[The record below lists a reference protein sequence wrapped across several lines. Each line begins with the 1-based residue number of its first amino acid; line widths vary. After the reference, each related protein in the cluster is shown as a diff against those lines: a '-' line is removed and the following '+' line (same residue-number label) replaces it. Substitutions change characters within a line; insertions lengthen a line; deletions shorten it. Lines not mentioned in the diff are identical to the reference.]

1 MIRTSLTLRLNA
13 TILGIVLVMTSMMVL
28 ASSYYLYQ
36 RTIQDLRL
44 DADQTASL
52 AQLSLIDRLWD
63 FDSEGVN
70 DIAHSLLLDET
81 FAIVSIRDKSGHIQ
95 LKLQGEGFEQASL
108 ERFSEDDFFRVT
120 RKISKGTDEIGQLD
134 VLVSTH
140 IAHQRIL
147 GNTVNILIAS
157 IILSIILTGSI
168 SLAAD
173 RLIKRPIFKLRKET
187 DEVINGN
194 LLSPIDLSRDDELG
208 ALARDFAHMRDS
220 VREKIGIIEQQNFSL
235 EQKVQDRTAQLEQ
248 KTKEL
253 TAVFSSLQEGIVT
266 FSRTQKLDPQPSPY
280 LLEIFGIPSVEGRSL
295 GDLLFGDHQK
305 SDAAAQ
311 CLSALD
317 AILGSSDLNFDFN
330 RFLLPRD
337 HVITVN
343 GRTRI
348 LDLSWSPVIS
358 DAGTVEKMVLCVRD
372 ITEIQAVRALAR
384 SNQETVRCL
393 QELMSCEANTYN
405 LFFDALPGR
414 ISNIRELILLNS
426 QDSVRDAMRSL
437 HTIKG
442 NSRTFGFSALS
453 DKTHEIEGLLKEEL
467 QGTPILR
474 DNQKIM
480 MQLIRLQEIYQ
491 QYQDVRYK
499 VLKIAQSEI
508 KITFGDLIDEF
519 LKDLQGH
526 ESPAAQELSRR
537 LKGVFGQ
544 QDLRMTLES
553 MGQSALPSIARDC
566 LKPAPSLRV
575 QGDNIYLPADRLTL
589 LSDVFMHLFRNSMD
603 HGIEAPMERDRL
615 RKSSQGQIEVSINRD
630 GDHLE
635 IIYQDDGHG
644 LDIKRT
650 REVMIKQ
657 GMLAAD
663 AQPSR
668 QELQNAIF
676 ADGFSTAER
685 VTVVS
690 GRGVGMS
697 AVRNMIQH
705 EGGSIHCEILGDDN
719 LKDGTAALRWII
731 RLPLHANKDAL
742 KSVS

>member
-1 MIRTSLTLRLNA
+1 MLRTSLTLRLNA
-13 TILGIVLVMTSMMVL
+13 TILAIVLVMTSMMVL

-36 RTIQDLRL
+36 RTIQDLRM

-63 FDSEGVN
+63 FDSDGVS

-81 FAIVSIRDKSGHIQ
+81 FAVVSIRDKSGHIQ
-95 LKLQGEGFEQASL
+95 LKLHGKGFEQVNL
-108 ERFSEDDFFRVT
+108 DLFPEDEFFRVT
-120 RKISKGTDEIGQLD
+120 RKISKGNDEIGQLD

-140 IAHQRIL
+140 IAQQRITD
-147 GNTVNILIAS
+147 NTITTIIAS
-157 IILSIILTGSI
+157 LLLSLLLTGSI

-194 LLSPIDLSRDDELG
+194 LLSPIDLSRNDELG

-220 VREKIGIIEQQNFSL
+220 VREKIAIIEQQNVSL

-253 TAVFSSLQEGIVT
+253 TVVFSSLQEGIVT
-266 FSRTQKLDPQPSPY
+266 FSRTEKLDPQPSPY
-280 LLEIFGIPSVEGRSL
+280 LLEIFGIGGVEGLSL
-295 GDLLFGDHQK
+295 GQLLFGQQT

-348 LDLSWSPVIS
+348 LDLSWSPVVA
-358 DAGTVEKMVLCVRD
+358 DDGTVEKMVLCVRD

-414 ISNIRELILLNS
+414 ISNIRELILQNS
-426 QDSVRDAMRSL
+426 QESLRDAMRSL

-453 DKTHEIEGLLKEEL
+453 DKTHEIEGLLKDGL
-467 QGTPILR
+467 QGTVTLR
-474 DNQKIM
+474 DNTAIM
-480 MQLIRLQEIYQ
+480 KELIRLQEIYQ
-491 QYQDVRYK
+491 HYQDVRYQ
-499 VLKIAQSEI
+499 VLKIAQAEI
-508 KITFGDLIDEF
+508 KITFGDLVEEF
-519 LKDLQGH
+519 LKELQGQ
-526 ESPAAQELSRR
+526 ESPAARELSRR

-544 QDLRMTLES
+544 QDLRMALES

-566 LKPAPSLRV
+566 LKPVPQLSVL
-575 QGDNIYLPADRLTL
+575 GDNIYLPTDRLTL

-603 HGIEAPMERDRL
+603 HGIEAPMERERL
-615 RKSSQGQIEVSINRD
+615 RKNIQGQINVSIEQKD
-630 GDHLE
+630 GCVE
-635 IIYQDDGHG
+635 ISYQDDGLG
-644 LDIKRT
+644 LDIART
-650 REVMIKQ
+650 RDVMIKH
-657 GMLAAD
+657 GMLGAGET
-663 AQPSR
+663 PTR
-668 QELQNAIF
+668 QQLQNAIF

-685 VTVVS
+685 VTLMS

-697 AVRNMIQH
+697 AVRSMVQH
-705 EGGSIHCEILGDDN
+705 EGGYIDCEILGADEI
-719 LKDGTAALRWII
+719 KGSHAALRWII
-731 RLPLHANKDAL
+731 RLPLDNHKECL

>member
-1 MIRTSLTLRLNA
+1 MTRTSLTFRLNA

-36 RTIQDLRL
+36 RTIQDLRS
-44 DADQTASL
+44 DAEQTASL
-52 AQLSLIDRLWD
+52 AQLSLVDRLWD
-63 FDSEGVN
+63 FDSDGVA
-70 DIAHSLLLDET
+70 DIARSLLLDET
-81 FAIVSIRDKSGHIQ
+81 FAVVSIRDKSGHIQ
-95 LKLQGEGFEQASL
+95 MKVQGKGFEQANL
-108 ERFSEDDFFRVT
+108 ERFSEDDFFRVS
-120 RKISKGTDEIGQLD
+120 RQISKGTDEIGQLD

-147 GNTVNILIAS
+147 GNTVNIIIAS

-220 VREKIGIIEQQNFSL
+220 VREKIGIIEQQNVSL

-253 TAVFSSLQEGIVT
+253 TAVFKSLQEGIVT

-280 LLEIFGIPSVEGRSL
+280 LLEIFGISSVEGRSL
-295 GDLLFGDHQK
+295 GDLLFGTQK
-305 SDAAAQ
+305 SDATAQ

-372 ITEIQAVRALAR
+372 ITEIQAVRAQAR

-393 QELMSCEANTYN
+393 QELMSCEASTYN

-414 ISNIRELILLNS
+414 ISNIRELVLLNC
-426 QDSVRDAMRSL
+426 QESVRDAMRSL

-442 NSRTFGFSALS
+442 NSRTFGFTALS

-467 QGTPILR
+467 QGTPVLR
-474 DNQKIM
+474 DSQKIM
-480 MQLIRLQEIYQ
+480 NQLIRLQEIYQ

-499 VLKIAQSEI
+499 VLKIAQAEI
-508 KITFGDLIDEF
+508 KITFGDLIEEF
-519 LKDLQGH
+519 LKELQGKD
-526 ESPAAQELSRR
+526 SPAARELSRR

-544 QDLRMTLES
+544 QDLRMALES

-566 LKPAPSLRV
+566 LKPIPRLNVA
-575 QGDNIYLPADRLTL
+575 GDNIYLQADRLTL

-615 RKSSQGQIEVSINRD
+615 KKPAQGYIGITIQHD
-630 GDHLE
+630 DDQLE

-644 LDIKRT
+644 LDIART
-650 REVMIKQ
+650 REVMQKH
-657 GMLAAD
+657 GMLPPG

-668 QELQNAIF
+668 QQLQNAIF

-685 VTVVS
+685 VTAVS

-697 AVRNMIQH
+697 AVRSMIQH
-705 EGGSIHCEILGDDN
+705 EGGSIHCEILGGEDPQ
-719 LKDGTAALRWII
+719 DGTAALRWII
-731 RLPLHANKDAL
+731 RLPLEFKKDAL
-742 KSVS
+742 PSVS

>member
-1 MIRTSLTLRLNA
+1 MIRTSLTFRLNA
-13 TILGIVLVMTSMMVL
+13 TILAIVLIMTSMMVL

-36 RTIQDLRL
+36 RTIQDLRM

-52 AQLSLIDRLWD
+52 AQLSLVDRLWD
-63 FDSEGVN
+63 FDSDGVN
-70 DIAHSLLLDET
+70 DIARSLLLDET
-81 FAIVSIRDKSGHIQ
+81 FAVVNIRDKSGHIQ
-95 LKLQGEGFEQASL
+95 LKLQGKGFEQASL
-108 ERFSEDDFFRVT
+108 ERFSENDFFRVT
-120 RKISKGTDEIGQLD
+120 RKISKGADEIGQLD

-140 IAHQRIL
+140 IAHQRIM
-147 GNTVNILIAS
+147 GNTMNIVIAS

-280 LLEIFGIPSVEGRSL
+280 LLEIFGISSVEGRSL
-295 GDLLFGDHQK
+295 GELLFGEQK

-317 AILGSSDLNFDFN
+317 AILGSSDLNYDFN

-337 HVITVN
+337 HMITVN
-343 GRTRI
+343 GRMRM

-426 QDSVRDAMRSL
+426 QESVRDAMRSL

-453 DKTHEIEGLLKEEL
+453 DKTHEIEGLLKEDL

-480 MQLIRLQEIYQ
+480 KQLIRLQEIYQ

-519 LKDLQGH
+519 LKELQGQ
-526 ESPAAQELSRR
+526 ESPAAHELSRR

-544 QDLRMTLES
+544 QDLRMALES

-566 LKPAPSLRV
+566 LKPIPTLRV
-575 QGDNIYLPADRLTL
+575 QGDNIYLLADRLTL

-603 HGIEAPMERDRL
+603 HGIEAPMERDRMH
-615 RKSSQGQIEVSINRD
+615 KNPQGQIDITVQQLNNQ
-630 GDHLE
+630 LE

-644 LDIKRT
+644 LDLART
-650 REVMIKQ
+650 RDVMIKH
-657 GMLAAD
+657 GMLPAGTE
-663 AQPSR
+663 PSR
-668 QELQNAIF
+668 QQLQDAIF
-676 ADGFSTAER
+676 ADGFSTAEK
-685 VTVVS
+685 VTAVS

-697 AVRNMIQH
+697 AVRSMIQH
-705 EGGSIHCEILGDDN
+705 DGGSIECEILGVEN
-719 LKDGTAALRWII
+719 PKDGTAALRWII
-731 RLPLHANKDAL
+731 RLPLEANKESW

>member
-1 MIRTSLTLRLNA
+1 MNRTSLTFRLNA

-36 RTIQDLRL
+36 RTIQDLRT
-44 DADQTASL
+44 DAEQTASL
-52 AQLSLIDRLWD
+52 AQLSLVDRLWD
-63 FDSEGVN
+63 FDSDGVN
-70 DIAHSLLLDET
+70 DIARSLLLDET
-81 FAIVSIRDKSGHIQ
+81 FAVVSIRDKSGHIQ
-95 LKLQGEGFEQASL
+95 LKLQGKGFEQANL
-108 ERFSEDDFFRVT
+108 DRFSEDDFFRVS
-120 RKISKGTDEIGQLD
+120 RQISKGTDEIGQLD

-147 GNTVNILIAS
+147 GNTINILIAS

-253 TAVFSSLQEGIVT
+253 TAVFKSLQEGIVT

-295 GDLLFGDHQK
+295 GDLLFGTHK

-343 GRTRI
+343 GRTRM

-393 QELMSCEANTYN
+393 QELMSCEASTYN

-426 QDSVRDAMRSL
+426 QESVRDAMRSL

-442 NSRTFGFSALS
+442 NSRTFGFTALS

-467 QGTPILR
+467 QGTPVLR
-474 DNQKIM
+474 DPQKIM
-480 MQLIRLQEIYQ
+480 KRLIRLQEIYQ

-499 VLKIAQSEI
+499 VLKIAQAEI
-508 KITFGDLIDEF
+508 KITFGDLIEEF
-519 LKDLQGH
+519 LKELQGKD
-526 ESPAAQELSRR
+526 SPAARELSRR

-544 QDLRMTLES
+544 QDLRMALES

-566 LKPAPSLRV
+566 LKPIPRLSVA
-575 QGDNIYLPADRLTL
+575 GDNIYLQADRLTL

-615 RKSSQGQIEVSINRD
+615 KKPPQGHIEVAIQHE
-630 GDHLE
+630 GDQLE

-644 LDIKRT
+644 LDIART
-650 REVMIKQ
+650 REVMLKQ
-657 GMLAAD
+657 GMLPPG

-668 QELQNAIF
+668 QQLENAIF

-685 VTVVS
+685 VTAVS

-697 AVRNMIQH
+697 AVRSMIQH
-705 EGGSIHCEILGDDN
+705 EGGSIHCEILGGEDPQ
-719 LKDGTAALRWII
+719 DGTAALRWII
-731 RLPLHANKDAL
+731 RLPLDIKKDVL
-742 KSVS
+742 PSVS

>member
-1 MIRTSLTLRLNA
+1 MIRTSLTFRLNA
-13 TILGIVLVMTSMMVL
+13 TILGIVLVMTSMMVM

-36 RTIQDLRL
+36 RAIQDLRL

-52 AQLSLIDRLWD
+52 AQLSLVDRLWD
-63 FDSEGVN
+63 FDSDGVN
-70 DIAHSLLLDET
+70 DIARSLLLDET
-81 FAIVSIRDKSGHIQ
+81 FAVVSIRDKSGHIQ
-95 LKLQGEGFEQASL
+95 LKLQGVGFENASL
-108 ERFSEDDFFRVT
+108 ERYSEDDFFRVT
-120 RKISKGTDEIGQLD
+120 RKISKGTDDIGQLD

-140 IAHQRIL
+140 VAHQRIT
-147 GNTVNILIAS
+147 GNTVNIVLAS
-157 IILSIILTGSI
+157 ILLSIILTGSI

-220 VREKIGIIEQQNFSL
+220 VREKIGIIEQHNFGL

-253 TAVFSSLQEGIVT
+253 IAVFSSLQEGIVT

-280 LLEIFGIPSVEGRSL
+280 LLEIFGIPSVEGRTL
-295 GDLLFGDHQK
+295 GDLLFPNQK

-337 HVITVN
+337 HVITAD
-343 GRTRI
+343 GKTKI
-348 LDLSWSPVIS
+348 LDLSWSPVVS
-358 DAGTVEKMVLCVRD
+358 DAGTVDKMVLCVRD

-393 QELMSCEANTYN
+393 QELMSCEATTYN

-426 QDSVRDAMRSL
+426 QESVRDAMRNL

-453 DKTHEIEGLLKEEL
+453 DKTHEIEGILKDEL
-467 QGTPILR
+467 QGTPVLKDSQR
-474 DNQKIM
+474 IM
-480 MQLIRLQEIYQ
+480 KQLIRLQEIYQ

-499 VLKIAQSEI
+499 VLRIAQAEI
-508 KITFGDLIDEF
+508 KITFGDLVDEF
-519 LKDLQGH
+519 LKELHGR
-526 ESPAAQELSRR
+526 ESPAAHELSRR

-544 QDLRMTLES
+544 QDLRMALES
-553 MGQSALPSIARDC
+553 MAQSALPSIARDC
-566 LKPAPSLRV
+566 LKPSPQLRV
-575 QGDNIYLPADRLTL
+575 KGDQVYLPADRLTL

-603 HGIEAPMERDRL
+603 HGIEPPFERDRL
-615 RKSSQGQIEVSINRD
+615 HKKAQGQIDVSIQHVERD
-630 GDHLE
+630 LE

-644 LDIKRT
+644 LDIVRT
-650 REVMIKQ
+650 REAMVRQ
-657 GMLAAD
+657 GLVPAEVK
-663 AQPSR
+663 PSR
-668 QELQNAIF
+668 EQLQDAIF

-685 VTVVS
+685 VTAVS

-697 AVRNMIQH
+697 AVRSMIQNQ
-705 EGGSIHCEILGDDN
+705 GGSIHCEILGNDQLN
-719 LKDGTAALRWII
+719 DGTAALRWII
-731 RLPLHANKDAL
+731 RLPLEKGKETL

>member
-1 MIRTSLTLRLNA
+1 MNRTSLTFRLNA

-36 RTIQDLRL
+36 RTIQDLRA
-44 DADQTASL
+44 DAEQTASL
-52 AQLSLIDRLWD
+52 AQLSLVDRLWD
-63 FDSEGVN
+63 FDSDGVN
-70 DIAHSLLLDET
+70 DIARSLLLDET
-81 FAIVSIRDKSGHIQ
+81 FAVVSIRDKSGHIQ
-95 LKLQGEGFEQASL
+95 LKLQGKGFEQANMD
-108 ERFSEDDFFRVT
+108 RFSEDDFFRVS
-120 RKISKGTDEIGQLD
+120 RQISKGADEIGQLD

-140 IAHQRIL
+140 IAHQRIM
-147 GNTVNILIAS
+147 GNTINILIAS

-253 TAVFSSLQEGIVT
+253 TAVFKSLQEGIVT

-280 LLEIFGIPSVEGRSL
+280 LLEIFSIPSVEGRSL
-295 GDLLFGDHQK
+295 GDLLFGTQK

-343 GRTRI
+343 GRTRM

-426 QDSVRDAMRSL
+426 QESVRDAMHSL

-467 QGTPILR
+467 QGTPVLR
-474 DNQKIM
+474 DSQNIM
-480 MQLIRLQEIYQ
+480 KHLIRLQEIYQ

-499 VLKIAQSEI
+499 VLKIAQAEI
-508 KITFGDLIDEF
+508 KITFGDLIEEF
-519 LKDLQGH
+519 LKELQGKD
-526 ESPAAQELSRR
+526 SPAARELSRR

-544 QDLRMTLES
+544 QDLRMALES

-566 LKPAPSLRV
+566 LKPIPKLNVA
-575 QGDNIYLPADRLTL
+575 GDNIYLQADRLTL

-615 RKSSQGQIEVSINRD
+615 KKTAQGHIEIIIQHYDNQ
-630 GDHLE
+630 LE
-635 IIYQDDGHG
+635 IAYQDDGHG
-644 LDIKRT
+644 LDIART
-650 REVMIKQ
+650 REVMLKQ
-657 GMLAAD
+657 GMLPAG

-668 QELQNAIF
+668 QQLQNAIF

-685 VTVVS
+685 VTAVS

-697 AVRNMIQH
+697 AVRSMIQH
-705 EGGSIHCEILGDDN
+705 EGGSIHCEILGGED
-719 LKDGTAALRWII
+719 LQDGTAALRWII
-731 RLPLHANKDAL
+731 RLPLEIEKDAL
-742 KSVS
+742 PSVS

>member
-1 MIRTSLTLRLNA
+1 MMRTSLTFRLNA

-63 FDSEGVN
+63 FDSDGVN

-81 FAIVSIRDKSGHIQ
+81 FAVVSIRDKSGHIQ
-95 LKLQGEGFEQASL
+95 LKLQGKGFENANL
-108 ERFSEDDFFRVT
+108 DRFSEDEFFRVT
-120 RKISKGTDEIGQLD
+120 RKISKGADEIGQLD

-140 IAHQRIL
+140 IAHQRIM
-147 GNTVNILIAS
+147 GNTLYILIAS

-280 LLEIFGIPSVEGRSL
+280 LLEIFGISSVEGLSL
-295 GDLLFGDHQK
+295 GDILFGEQK
-305 SDAAAQ
+305 SDASAQ

-343 GRTRI
+343 GRTRV

-358 DAGTVEKMVLCVRD
+358 DTGTVDKMVLCVRD

-426 QDSVRDAMRSL
+426 QESIRDAMRSL

-453 DKTHEIEGLLKEEL
+453 DKTHEIEGMLKEEL

-474 DNQKIM
+474 DNQFIM
-480 MQLIRLQEIYQ
+480 KQLIRLQEIYQ

-499 VLKIAQSEI
+499 VLKIAQAEI
-508 KITFGDLIDEF
+508 KITFGDLIEEF
-519 LKDLQGH
+519 LKELRGQ
-526 ESPAAQELSRR
+526 ESPAARELSRR

-544 QDLRMTLES
+544 QDLRMALES

-566 LKPAPSLRV
+566 LKLAPILRV

-603 HGIEAPMERDRL
+603 HGIESPMERERL
-615 RKSSQGQIEVSINRD
+615 HKNSQGQIDIAIQRRD
-630 GDHLE
+630 DCLE

-644 LDIKRT
+644 LDITRT
-650 REVMIKQ
+650 RDVMIKQ
-657 GMLAAD
+657 GMLAEGV
-663 AQPSR
+663 QPTR
-668 QELQNAIF
+668 LQLQNAIF

-685 VTVVS
+685 VTAVS

-697 AVRNMIQH
+697 AVRSMIQN
-705 EGGSIHCEILGDDN
+705 EGGSIQCEIQSEEN
-719 LKDGTAALRWII
+719 PKDGTAVLRWII
-731 RLPLHANKDAL
+731 RLPLEAARENL

>member
-1 MIRTSLTLRLNA
+1 MTRTSLTFRLNA

-36 RTIQDLRL
+36 RTIQDLRA
-44 DADQTASL
+44 DAEQTASL
-52 AQLSLIDRLWD
+52 AQLSLVDRLWD
-63 FDSEGVN
+63 FDSDGVA
-70 DIAHSLLLDET
+70 DIARSLLLDET
-81 FAIVSIRDKSGHIQ
+81 FAVVSIRDKSGHIQ
-95 LKLQGEGFEQASL
+95 MKLQGKGFEQANL
-108 ERFSEDDFFRVT
+108 ERFSEDDFFRVS
-120 RKISKGTDEIGQLD
+120 RQISKGTDEIGQLD

-147 GNTVNILIAS
+147 GNTINIIIAS

-253 TAVFSSLQEGIVT
+253 TAVFKSLQEGIVT

-280 LLEIFGIPSVEGRSL
+280 LLEIFGISSVEGRSL
-295 GDLLFGDHQK
+295 GDLLFGTQK
-305 SDAAAQ
+305 SDATAQ

-393 QELMSCEANTYN
+393 QELMSCEASTYN

-426 QDSVRDAMRSL
+426 QESVRDAMRSL

-442 NSRTFGFSALS
+442 NSRTFGFTALS

-467 QGTPILR
+467 QGTPVIR
-474 DNQKIM
+474 DSQKIM
-480 MQLIRLQEIYQ
+480 NQLIRLQEIYQ

-499 VLKIAQSEI
+499 VLKIAQAEI
-508 KITFGDLIDEF
+508 KITFGDLIEEF
-519 LKDLQGH
+519 LKELQGKD
-526 ESPAAQELSRR
+526 SPAARELSRR

-544 QDLRMTLES
+544 QDLRMALES

-566 LKPAPSLRV
+566 LKPIPRLNVA
-575 QGDNIYLPADRLTL
+575 GDNIYLQADRLTL

-615 RKSSQGQIEVSINRD
+615 KKPAQGYIEITIQHD
-630 GDHLE
+630 DDQLE

-644 LDIKRT
+644 LDIART
-650 REVMIKQ
+650 REVMQKH
-657 GMLAAD
+657 GMLPPG

-668 QELQNAIF
+668 QQLQNAIF

-685 VTVVS
+685 VTAVS

-697 AVRNMIQH
+697 AVRSMIQH
-705 EGGSIHCEILGDDN
+705 EGGSIHCEILGGEN
-719 LKDGTAALRWII
+719 PQDGTAALRWII
-731 RLPLHANKDAL
+731 RLPLEFKKDAL
-742 KSVS
+742 PSVS

>member
-1 MIRTSLTLRLNA
+1 MTRTSLTFRLNA

-36 RTIQDLRL
+36 RAIQDLRA
-44 DADQTASL
+44 DAEQTASL
-52 AQLSLIDRLWD
+52 AQLSLVDRLWD
-63 FDSEGVN
+63 FDSDGVA
-70 DIAHSLLLDET
+70 DIARSLLLDET
-81 FAIVSIRDKSGHIQ
+81 FAVVSIRDKSGHIQ
-95 LKLQGEGFEQASL
+95 MKLQGKGFEQANL
-108 ERFSEDDFFRVT
+108 ERFSEDDFFRVS
-120 RKISKGTDEIGQLD
+120 RQISKGADEIGQLD

-147 GNTVNILIAS
+147 GNTINIIIAS

-253 TAVFSSLQEGIVT
+253 TAVFKSLQEGIVT

-280 LLEIFGIPSVEGRSL
+280 LLEIFGISSVEGRSL
-295 GDLLFGDHQK
+295 GDLLFGTQK
-305 SDAAAQ
+305 SDATAQ

-393 QELMSCEANTYN
+393 QELMSCEASTYN

-426 QDSVRDAMRSL
+426 QESVRDAMRSL

-442 NSRTFGFSALS
+442 NSRTFGFTALS

-467 QGTPILR
+467 QGTPVIR
-474 DNQKIM
+474 DSQKIM
-480 MQLIRLQEIYQ
+480 NQLIRLQEIYQ

-499 VLKIAQSEI
+499 VLKIAQAEI
-508 KITFGDLIDEF
+508 KITFGDLIEEF
-519 LKDLQGH
+519 LKELQGKD
-526 ESPAAQELSRR
+526 SPAARELSRR

-544 QDLRMTLES
+544 QDLRMALES

-566 LKPAPSLRV
+566 LKPIPRLNVA
-575 QGDNIYLPADRLTL
+575 GDNIYLQTDRLTL

-615 RKSSQGQIEVSINRD
+615 KKPAQGYIEITIQHDDNQ
-630 GDHLE
+630 LE

-644 LDIKRT
+644 LDIART
-650 REVMIKQ
+650 REVMQKH
-657 GMLAAD
+657 GMLPPG

-668 QELQNAIF
+668 QQLQYAIF

-685 VTVVS
+685 VTAVS

-697 AVRNMIQH
+697 AVRSMIQH
-705 EGGSIHCEILGDDN
+705 EGGSIHCEILGGEN
-719 LKDGTAALRWII
+719 PQDGTAALRWII
-731 RLPLHANKDAL
+731 RLPLEFKKDAL
-742 KSVS
+742 PSVS

>member
-1 MIRTSLTLRLNA
+1 M
-13 TILGIVLVMTSMMVL
+13 
-28 ASSYYLYQ
+28 
-36 RTIQDLRL
+36 

-52 AQLSLIDRLWD
+52 AQLSLVDRLWD
-63 FDSEGVN
+63 FDSDGVN
-70 DIAHSLLLDET
+70 DIARSLLLDET
-81 FAIVSIRDKSGHIQ
+81 FAVVSIRDKSGHIQ
-95 LKLQGEGFEQASL
+95 LKIQGQGYESVSL
-108 ERFSEDDFFRVT
+108 DRFSDDDFFRVT
-120 RKISKGTDEIGQLD
+120 RKISKGNDEIGQLD

-140 IAHQRIL
+140 VAHQRIL
-147 GNTVNILIAS
+147 GNTMNIVLAS
-157 IILSIILTGSI
+157 ILLSIILTGSI

-280 LLEIFGIPSVEGRSL
+280 LLEIFAIPSVEGRSL
-295 GDLLFGDHQK
+295 GDLLFVDQK
-305 SDAAAQ
+305 TDAAAQ

-337 HVITVN
+337 HVIKVN
-343 GRTRI
+343 GKTRI

-393 QELMSCEANTYN
+393 QELMSCEASTYN

-426 QDSVRDAMRSL
+426 QESVRDAMRSL

-442 NSRTFGFSALS
+442 NSRTFGFTALS
-453 DKTHEIEGLLKEEL
+453 DKTHEIEGLLKDEL
-467 QGTPILR
+467 LGTATLK
-474 DNQKIM
+474 DNQKITN
-480 MQLIRLQEIYQ
+480 QLICLQEIYQ

-499 VLKIAQSEI
+499 VLKIAQAEI
-508 KITFGDLIDEF
+508 KITFGDLVDDF
-519 LKDLQGH
+519 LKDLQGR
-526 ESPAAQELSRR
+526 ESPSARELSRR

-544 QDLRMTLES
+544 QDLRMALES
-553 MGQSALPSIARDC
+553 MAQSALPSIARDC
-566 LKPAPSLRV
+566 LKPTPLLRV
-575 QGDNIYLPADRLTL
+575 QGDNVYLAADRLTL

-603 HGIEAPMERDRL
+603 HGTEPPFERDRL
-615 RKSSQGQIEVSINRD
+615 HKSSQGQIDVTMHHH
-630 GDHLE
+630 DHELE

-644 LDIKRT
+644 LDIGRT
-650 REVMIKQ
+650 RDVMVKQ
-657 GMLAAD
+657 GMLEAGAR
-663 AQPSR
+663 PSR
-668 QELQNAIF
+668 EALQKAIF

-685 VTVVS
+685 VTAVS

-697 AVRNMIQH
+697 AVRSMIQH
-705 EGGSIHCEILGDDN
+705 QGGSIQCEIMGDDN
-719 LKDGTAALRWII
+719 LNEGHAALRWII
-731 RLPLHANKDAL
+731 RLPLDKNKETL

>member
-1 MIRTSLTLRLNA
+1 
-13 TILGIVLVMTSMMVL
+13 MMVL

-36 RTIQDLRL
+36 RTIQDLRA
-44 DADQTASL
+44 DAEQTASL
-52 AQLSLIDRLWD
+52 AQLSLVDRLWD
-63 FDSEGVN
+63 FDSDGVA
-70 DIAHSLLLDET
+70 DIARSLLLDET
-81 FAIVSIRDKSGHIQ
+81 FAVVSIRDKSGHIQ
-95 LKLQGEGFEQASL
+95 MKLQGKGFEQANL
-108 ERFSEDDFFRVT
+108 ERFSEDDFFRVS
-120 RKISKGTDEIGQLD
+120 RQISKGTDEIGQLD

-147 GNTVNILIAS
+147 GNTINIIIAS

-253 TAVFSSLQEGIVT
+253 TAVFKSLQEGIVT

-280 LLEIFGIPSVEGRSL
+280 LLEIFGISSVEGRSL
-295 GDLLFGDHQK
+295 GDLLFGTQK
-305 SDAAAQ
+305 SDATAQ

-393 QELMSCEANTYN
+393 QELMSCEASTYN

-426 QDSVRDAMRSL
+426 QESVRDAMRSL

-442 NSRTFGFSALS
+442 NSRTFGFTALS

-467 QGTPILR
+467 QGTPVIR
-474 DNQKIM
+474 DSQKIM
-480 MQLIRLQEIYQ
+480 NQLIRLQEIYQ

-499 VLKIAQSEI
+499 VLKIAQAEI
-508 KITFGDLIDEF
+508 KITFGDLIEEF
-519 LKDLQGH
+519 LKELQGKD
-526 ESPAAQELSRR
+526 SPAARELSRR

-544 QDLRMTLES
+544 QDLRMALES

-566 LKPAPSLRV
+566 LKPIPRLNVA
-575 QGDNIYLPADRLTL
+575 GDNIYLQADRLTL

-615 RKSSQGQIEVSINRD
+615 KKPAQGYIEITIHHD
-630 GDHLE
+630 DDQLE

-644 LDIKRT
+644 LDVART
-650 REVMIKQ
+650 REVMQKH
-657 GMLAAD
+657 GMLPPG

-668 QELQNAIF
+668 QQLQYAIF

-685 VTVVS
+685 VTAVS

-697 AVRNMIQH
+697 AVRSMIQH
-705 EGGSIHCEILGDDN
+705 EGGSIHCEILGGEN
-719 LKDGTAALRWII
+719 PQDGTAALRWII
-731 RLPLHANKDAL
+731 RLPLEFKKDAL
-742 KSVS
+742 PSVS

>member
-1 MIRTSLTLRLNA
+1 MIRTSLTFRLNA

-36 RTIQDLRL
+36 RTIQDLQL
-44 DADQTASL
+44 DADQTTSL

-63 FDSEGVN
+63 FDTEGVN
-70 DIAHSLLLDET
+70 DIGRSLLLDET
-81 FAIVSIRDKSGHIQ
+81 FAVVSIRDKSGHIQ
-95 LKLQGEGFEQASL
+95 LKFQGKGYEGISL
-108 ERFSEDDFFRVT
+108 DRYSEDDFFRVS
-120 RKISKGTDEIGQLD
+120 RRISKGADEIGQLD

-140 IAHQRIL
+140 VAQQRIMS
-147 GNTVNILIAS
+147 NTLNIIIAS

-280 LLEIFGIPSVEGRSL
+280 LLEIFGISSVEGRTL
-295 GDLLFGDHQK
+295 GDLLFGGQN

-337 HVITVN
+337 HAITVD
-343 GRTRI
+343 GRTKI
-348 LDLSWSPVIS
+348 LDLSWSPVVS

-372 ITEIQAVRALAR
+372 VTEIQAVRALAR

-393 QELMSCEANTYN
+393 QELMSCEAGTYN

-426 QDSVRDAMRSL
+426 QESVRDAMRSL

-453 DKTHEIEGLLKEEL
+453 DKTHEIEGLLKEQL
-467 QGTPILR
+467 QGATTLPDPQKLT
-474 DNQKIM
+474 NQLL
-480 MQLIRLQEIYQ
+480 QLQEIYQ
-491 QYQDVRYK
+491 QYQSVRYK
-499 VLKIAQSEI
+499 VLRIAQAEI
-508 KITFGDLIDEF
+508 KITFSDLVEEF
-519 LKDLQGH
+519 VKELQGR
-526 ESPAAQELSRR
+526 ESPAARELSRR

-544 QDLRMTLES
+544 QDLRMALES
-553 MGQSALPSIARDC
+553 MAQSALPSIARDC
-566 LKPAPSLRV
+566 LKPAPVLRV
-575 QGDNIYLPADRLTL
+575 KGDNVYLPADRLTL

-603 HGIEAPMERDRL
+603 HGIEPPFERDRL
-615 RKSSQGQIEVSINRD
+615 HKNAQGQIDVAIARAENSV
-630 GDHLE
+630 E
-635 IIYQDDGHG
+635 IVYQDDGHG
-644 LDIKRT
+644 LDIART
-650 REVMIKQ
+650 RDVMIKH
-657 GMLAAD
+657 GLIAAGTHPTRED
-663 AQPSR
+663 
-668 QELQNAIF
+668 LQNAIF

-697 AVRNMIQH
+697 AVRSMIQH
-705 EGGSIHCEILGDDN
+705 QGGTIDCEILGEDF
-719 LKDGTAALRWII
+719 LKAGTAALRWVI
-731 RLPLHANKDAL
+731 RLPLERTREPL
-742 KSVS
+742 KSAS

>member
-1 MIRTSLTLRLNA
+1 MTRTSLTFRLNA

-36 RTIQDLRL
+36 RTIQDLRS
-44 DADQTASL
+44 DAEQTASL
-52 AQLSLIDRLWD
+52 AQLSLVDRLWD
-63 FDSEGVN
+63 FDSDGVA
-70 DIAHSLLLDET
+70 DIARSLLLDET
-81 FAIVSIRDKSGHIQ
+81 FAVVSIRDKSGHIQ
-95 LKLQGEGFEQASL
+95 MKLQGKGFEQANL
-108 ERFSEDDFFRVT
+108 ERFSEDDFFRVS
-120 RKISKGTDEIGQLD
+120 RQISKGTDEIGQLD

-147 GNTVNILIAS
+147 GNTINIIIAS
-157 IILSIILTGSI
+157 IILSIILTASI

-253 TAVFSSLQEGIVT
+253 TAVFKSLQEGIVT

-280 LLEIFGIPSVEGRSL
+280 LLEIFGITSVEGRSL
-295 GDLLFGDHQK
+295 GDLLFGTQK
-305 SDAAAQ
+305 SDATAQ

-393 QELMSCEANTYN
+393 QELMSCEASTYN

-426 QDSVRDAMRSL
+426 QESVRDAMRSL

-442 NSRTFGFSALS
+442 NSRTFGFTALS

-467 QGTPILR
+467 QGTPVIR
-474 DNQKIM
+474 DSQKIM
-480 MQLIRLQEIYQ
+480 NQLIRLQEIYQ

-499 VLKIAQSEI
+499 VLKIAQAEI
-508 KITFGDLIDEF
+508 KITFGDLIEEF
-519 LKDLQGH
+519 LKELQGKD
-526 ESPAAQELSRR
+526 SPAARELSRR

-544 QDLRMTLES
+544 QDLRMALES

-566 LKPAPSLRV
+566 LKPIPRLNVA
-575 QGDNIYLPADRLTL
+575 GDNIYLQADRLTL

-615 RKSSQGQIEVSINRD
+615 KKPAQGYIEITIQHD
-630 GDHLE
+630 DDQLE

-644 LDIKRT
+644 LDVART
-650 REVMIKQ
+650 REVMHKH
-657 GMLAAD
+657 GMLPPG

-668 QELQNAIF
+668 QQLQNAIF

-685 VTVVS
+685 VTAVS

-697 AVRNMIQH
+697 AVRSMIQH
-705 EGGSIHCEILGDDN
+705 EGGSIHCEILGGEDPQ
-719 LKDGTAALRWII
+719 DGTAALRWII
-731 RLPLHANKDAL
+731 RLPLEFKKDAL
-742 KSVS
+742 PSVS

>member
-1 MIRTSLTLRLNA
+1 MTRTSLTFRLNA

-36 RTIQDLRL
+36 RTIQDLRA
-44 DADQTASL
+44 DAEQTASL
-52 AQLSLIDRLWD
+52 AQLSLVDRLWD
-63 FDSEGVN
+63 FDSDGVA
-70 DIAHSLLLDET
+70 DIARSLLLDET
-81 FAIVSIRDKSGHIQ
+81 FAVVSIRDKSGHIQ
-95 LKLQGEGFEQASL
+95 MKLQGKGFEQANL
-108 ERFSEDDFFRVT
+108 ERFSEDDFFRVS
-120 RKISKGTDEIGQLD
+120 RQISKGTDEIGQLD

-147 GNTVNILIAS
+147 GNTINIIIAS

-253 TAVFSSLQEGIVT
+253 TAVFKSLQEGIVT

-280 LLEIFGIPSVEGRSL
+280 LLEIFDISSVEGRSL
-295 GDLLFGDHQK
+295 GDLLFGTQK
-305 SDAAAQ
+305 SDATAQ

-393 QELMSCEANTYN
+393 QELMSCEASTYN

-426 QDSVRDAMRSL
+426 QESVRDAMRSL

-442 NSRTFGFSALS
+442 NSRTFGFTALS

-467 QGTPILR
+467 QGTPVLR
-474 DNQKIM
+474 DSQKIM
-480 MQLIRLQEIYQ
+480 KQLIRLQEIYQ

-499 VLKIAQSEI
+499 VLKIAQAEI
-508 KITFGDLIDEF
+508 KITFGDLIEEF
-519 LKDLQGH
+519 LKELQGKD
-526 ESPAAQELSRR
+526 SPAARELSRR

-544 QDLRMTLES
+544 QDLRMALES

-566 LKPAPSLRV
+566 LKPIPRLNVA
-575 QGDNIYLPADRLTL
+575 GDNIYLQADRLTL

-615 RKSSQGQIEVSINRD
+615 KKPAQGYIEITIQHD
-630 GDHLE
+630 DDQLE

-644 LDIKRT
+644 LDIART
-650 REVMIKQ
+650 REVMQKH
-657 GMLAAD
+657 GMLPPG

-668 QELQNAIF
+668 QQLQNAIF

-685 VTVVS
+685 VTAVS

-697 AVRNMIQH
+697 AVRSMIQH
-705 EGGSIHCEILGDDN
+705 EGGSIHCEILGGEDPQ
-719 LKDGTAALRWII
+719 DGTAALRWII
-731 RLPLHANKDAL
+731 RLPLEFKKDAL
-742 KSVS
+742 PSVS

>member
-1 MIRTSLTLRLNA
+1 
-13 TILGIVLVMTSMMVL
+13 
-28 ASSYYLYQ
+28 
-36 RTIQDLRL
+36 
-44 DADQTASL
+44 
-52 AQLSLIDRLWD
+52 
-63 FDSEGVN
+63 
-70 DIAHSLLLDET
+70 
-81 FAIVSIRDKSGHIQ
+81 
-95 LKLQGEGFEQASL
+95 
-108 ERFSEDDFFRVT
+108 
-120 RKISKGTDEIGQLD
+120 
-134 VLVSTH
+134 
-140 IAHQRIL
+140 
-147 GNTVNILIAS
+147 
-157 IILSIILTGSI
+157 
-168 SLAAD
+168 
-173 RLIKRPIFKLRKET
+173 
-187 DEVINGN
+187 
-194 LLSPIDLSRDDELG
+194 
-208 ALARDFAHMRDS
+208 MRDS

-253 TAVFSSLQEGIVT
+253 TAVFKSLQEGIVT

-280 LLEIFGIPSVEGRSL
+280 LLEIFDISSVEGRSL
-295 GDLLFGDHQK
+295 GDLLFGTQK
-305 SDAAAQ
+305 SDATAQ

-393 QELMSCEANTYN
+393 QELMSCEASTYN

-426 QDSVRDAMRSL
+426 QESVRDAMRSL

-442 NSRTFGFSALS
+442 NSRTFGFTALS

-467 QGTPILR
+467 QGTPVLR
-474 DNQKIM
+474 DSQKIM
-480 MQLIRLQEIYQ
+480 KQLIRLQEIYQ

-499 VLKIAQSEI
+499 VLKIAQAEI
-508 KITFGDLIDEF
+508 KITFGDLIEEF
-519 LKDLQGH
+519 LKELQGKD
-526 ESPAAQELSRR
+526 SPAARELSRR

-544 QDLRMTLES
+544 QDLRMALES

-566 LKPAPSLRV
+566 LKPIPRLNVA
-575 QGDNIYLPADRLTL
+575 GDNIYLQADRLTL

-615 RKSSQGQIEVSINRD
+615 KKPAQGYIEITIQHD
-630 GDHLE
+630 DDQLE

-644 LDIKRT
+644 LDIART
-650 REVMIKQ
+650 REVMQKH
-657 GMLAAD
+657 GMLPPG

-668 QELQNAIF
+668 QQLQNAIF

-685 VTVVS
+685 VTAVS

-697 AVRNMIQH
+697 AVRSMIQH
-705 EGGSIHCEILGDDN
+705 EGGSIHCEILGGEDPQ
-719 LKDGTAALRWII
+719 DGTAALRWII
-731 RLPLHANKDAL
+731 RLPLEFKKDAL
-742 KSVS
+742 PSVS